1 MTTQGDQRRP
11 IVLLIEDEPILMMT
25 LSDLI
30 EEAGCE
36 VVEAPTASKA
46 IRILEECTDI
56 RVVIAD
62 LDVRGSVMGL
72 KLAGLIRDRRPPI
85 ALILTGAVKPALGTI
100 PARGIFHDKP
110 FNNTII
116 VRNIRSFTSA
126 KI

>member
-1 MTTQGDQRRP
+1 MTTQGDERRP

-46 IRILEECTDI
+46 IRILEERTDI

-72 KLAGLIRDRRPPI
+72 KLAALIRDRWPPI
-85 ALILTGAVKPALGTI
+85 ALILTGAAKPKLATI
-100 PARGIFHDKP
+100 PTRGVFHDKP
-110 FNNTII
+110 FNNAVI
-116 VRNIRSFTSA
+116 VRSIRSFTSF